1 MIKKVK
7 EVEQS
12 VEESCVH
19 HWMIEVAVSAKSL
32 GTCKKCN
39 QEKFFSNSIIRDDT
53 WKLGWINLFAG
64 DKESVGSFD

>member
-1 MIKKVK
+1 MK
-7 EVEQS
+7 EQAEQS
-12 VEESCVH
+12 VEEVCVH

-32 GTCKKCN
+32 GICKKCN

-53 WKLGWINLFAG
+53 WKLGGINLFAE

>member
-1 MIKKVK
+1 
-7 EVEQS
+7 
-12 VEESCVH
+12 
-19 HWMIEVAVSAKSL
+19 MIEVAVSAKSL

-53 WKLGWINLFAG
+53 WKLGGINLFAG